1 MLLIGM
7 LRKSVIHMGK
17 ENIEKYSAGYALL
30 KSVAGFWHNNVF
42 YRKVIVMG
50 RENINP
56 DDPLIFAP
64 NHQNALMDAL
74 AVLFTHRGQP
84 VFLARADIFKK
95 KMIAAILYFL
105 KILPVYRIRDGFSS
119 LKANDD
125 IFLKTIDVLKNK
137 NGLVILPE
145 GDHAGLR
152 RLRQLKKGICRVAFQ
167 SDEATGFNLKIKII
181 PVGIEYSHYTRYRQV
196 LTIAYGKPLEVSEY
210 HEIYKESPE
219 RALNQLRARLSDE
232 MKSNMI
238 HIPEDDYEAID
249 ELRGMINGRFGDDI
263 RFPKMFRDRLLID
276 KLNELKTSN
285 NTVYEEICN
294 LTLKIKKTTRELNMD
309 YRLLE
314 KKKHPLGW
322 LIVGMV
328 GIIATLPLFVYGNIF
343 NFTFLQIPNL
353 QIRKIKDLQFH
364 SSVKYGISLAL
375 AFVFLPLYLIL
386 ALVIFSPWWFG
397 ILIFLS
403 LPLSGLFAW
412 DYYLVFKRIIGGF
425 KARNLI
431 AEKDTEFETL
441 RNNHRELIKLVAEL
455 KIDEKKL
462 I

>member
-1 MLLIGM
+1 
-7 LRKSVIHMGK
+7 MGK

-50 RENINP
+50 RENIKP

-74 AVLFTHRGQP
+74 AVLFTHSGQP

-119 LKANDD
+119 LKANDE

-145 GDHAGLR
+145 GDHAGFR

-167 SDEATGFNLKIKII
+167 SDEATGFTLNIKLI
-181 PVGIEYSHYTRYRQV
+181 PVGIEYSHYTRFRQV
-196 LTIAYGKPLEVSEY
+196 LTVVYGKPIEVSEY
-210 HEIYKESPE
+210 YEIYKESPE
-219 RALNQLRARLSDE
+219 KALNELRSRLSDE
-232 MKSNMI
+232 MKNNMI
-238 HIPEDDYEAID
+238 HIPEENYEALD
-249 ELRGMINGRFGDDI
+249 ELRGMINGRSGDDI
-263 RFPKMFRDRLLID
+263 RFPKFFRDRLLID
-276 KLNELKTSN
+276 KLNQLKSSN
-285 NTVYEEICN
+285 KALFDRICD
-294 LTLKIKKTTRELNMD
+294 LSIQIKTKTKKLNID

-322 LIVGMV
+322 LIAGML
-328 GIIATLPLFVYGNIF
+328 GIVLTFPLFIYGNIF
-343 NFTFLQIPNL
+343 NLTFLEIPNL
-353 QIRKIKDLQFH
+353 QIRKIKDPQFH

-386 ALVIFSPWWFG
+386 SLIFFSPWWLG

-412 DYYLVFKRIIGGF
+412 DYYLVFKRIMGGF
-425 KARNLI
+425 KVRNLI
-431 AEKDTEFETL
+431 RGKDKVFAIL
-441 RNNHRELIKLVAEL
+441 RNNHSELLNLVSEL
-455 KIDEKKL
+455 KVNEG
-462 I
+462 